1 LAIDDVLVW
10 IDMKKPRP
18 PGRGAGSN
26 ALLVLV
32 AAFVALVLL
41 AALTGLLVL
50 LPALAGLLVLL
61 AGLLLLAA
69 LLTALLSGLLVLL
82 AALVRILRAHEV
94 SLCLHPLTATGDAL
108 QRSGRATLSAG
119 FIFRC
124 LLTCANTRSVG
135 VTIRFASVSSVLR
148 PIRA

>member
-1 LAIDDVLVW
+1 LAIDDFLVW

-82 AALVRILRAHEV
+82 AALIRILVLVAHGASLRFVPLEPTCRAASCSPHYGSRE
-94 SLCLHPLTATGDAL
+94 AL
-108 QRSGRATLSAG
+108 L
-119 FIFRC
+119 
-124 LLTCANTRSVG
+124 
-135 VTIRFASVSSVLR
+135 VTSF
-148 PIRA
+148 

>member
-1 LAIDDVLVW
+1 
-10 IDMKKPRP
+10 MTKPRP
-18 PGRGAGSN
+18 WGRGFVGSN
-26 ALLVLV
+26 ALFLLVVAALAALVLLS
-32 AAFVALVLL
+32 ALAGLLILL
-41 AALTGLLVL
+41 AALTGLL
-50 LPALAGLLVLL
+50 LA
-61 AGLLLLAA
+61 AA
-69 LLTALLSGLLVLL
+69 LLTAALARLLVLL